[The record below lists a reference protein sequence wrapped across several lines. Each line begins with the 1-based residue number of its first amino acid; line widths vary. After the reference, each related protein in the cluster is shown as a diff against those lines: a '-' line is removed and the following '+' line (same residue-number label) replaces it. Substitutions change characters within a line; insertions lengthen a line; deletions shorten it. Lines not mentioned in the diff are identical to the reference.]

1 MPSAHGHPPIQG
13 HAYAPNPGAPVE
25 HARHGYRP
33 VEHQPQMRPQT
44 RPQAQHHAPH
54 PQQQR
59 LQRSQQPRATAA
71 VRPPHRSA
79 PAPQERGLTAMLMT
93 GLLSL
98 SVLAGVSITGL
109 YMLNNGQEI
118 PGLTAPT
125 KQSSQEFAP
134 LSDRAPLDALRQ
146 SAQKIS
152 KLEALNH
159 SMMLELQHLRQ
170 KNRDMSQ
177 SIADLKSLY
186 SQARIG
192 NSWTL
197 AQLDMKQAEPIYP
210 AGLAVDPSLY
220 LSVPLETGS
229 IAIASNLPAIG
240 VTPESELAFRE
251 KVETLAPSLKPDA
264 PKLALT
270 DALPGAQTQTPATVD
285 VRKVDAREADAS
297 EANASVALKPTK
309 VETVPIKVAA
319 LAPSDPIAVQ
329 GEENKQTLL
338 HELPKARP
346 ANLSEAVDNKVASI
360 APPAGFE
367 ADPQPQPVGP
377 ISGNSNRFLAKM
389 RALKA
394 GSLNQP
400 ITILHVGDSHIASD
414 SFTRGIRR
422 RLQAMYGDA
431 GRGAV
436 IPAKA
441 YKWAHADGLKLSA
454 GRGWSSANSLK
465 TKSGPYGLSGVRV
478 SSSSPGAKM
487 TLTSQKGA
495 FDWATVTLY
504 VGPGQGSATIRTD
517 GGSKK
522 VSARASKPGSKLVRI
537 DGRSSSLS
545 VTHNGGGKTT
555 ILNWATGKDKPGIQY
570 VNFGIAGA
578 TVAVTNRWS
587 DGLLAND
594 IKRLDPDLIIYG
606 YGTNEGYNDNLNMAS
621 YRRMAGGLV
630 DKMQDAAPNAAMMFI
645 GPADGARRRS
655 SKLSCGGGWYTPNK
669 LPAVRNT
676 LKDMAKDYS
685 GFYWDWSS
693 AMGGRCGVTRW
704 AGQKLAAKD
713 RVHLTGKGYDRS
725 AAAFV
730 DYLER
735 TIKNSLKIA
744 SN

>member
-1 MPSAHGHPPIQG
+1 MPSSHAHPHIQG
-13 HAYAPNPGAPVE
+13 HAYAPAMRAPVE

-33 VEHQPQMRPQT
+33 VEHQPQQPQHPPSQQRP
-44 RPQAQHHAPH
+44 PH
-54 PQQQR
+54 PQQQMR
-59 LQRSQQPRATAA
+59 APQPRVA
-71 VRPPHRSA
+71 VRPPNRSVA
-79 PAPQERGLTAMLMT
+79 EPQERGLTAMLMT
-93 GLLSL
+93 GLVAL
-98 SVLAGVSITGL
+98 SVLAGVSVTGL
-109 YMLNNGQEI
+109 YLLNTGQEV

-125 KQSSQEFAP
+125 KQASRQEFAP
-134 LSDRAPLDALRQ
+134 LSNRAPLDALQR

-159 SMMLELQHLRQ
+159 SMMLELKHLRL

-177 SIADLKSLY
+177 ALTELKSLY
-186 SQARIG
+186 SQVRIG
-192 NSWTL
+192 NSWSL
-197 AQLDMKQAEPIYP
+197 AQLDLKQAEPMHP

-220 LSVPLETGS
+220 LSVPIETG
-229 IAIASNLPAIG
+229 AIEVASSLPAIG
-240 VTPESELAFRE
+240 VTPDADLAFRE
-251 KVETLAPSLKPDA
+251 QIETMAPSLKPTTPAPTPNVEIVKVLPREQAERPTTETPEADLPVKTAPDA
-264 PKLALT
+264 LVANQVKTVPVKLA
-270 DALPGAQTQTPATVD
+270 AL
-285 VRKVDAREADAS
+285 E
-297 EANASVALKPTK
+297 PT
-309 VETVPIKVAA
+309 
-319 LAPSDPIAVQ
+319 DPIAPQVEDTKQVQ
-329 GEENKQTLL
+329 LSQ
-338 HELPKARP
+338 LPKARP
-346 ANLSEAVDNKVASI
+346 ANLTISDTKVASL

-367 ADPQPQPVGP
+367 PDPQQQPVGRL
-377 ISGNSNRFLAKM
+377 SGSSASFLAKM

-394 GSLNQP
+394 GTLKEP
-400 ITILHVGDSHIASD
+400 ITILHIGDSHIASD

-422 RLQAMYGDA
+422 RLQSIYGDA

-441 YKWAHADGLKLSA
+441 YKWAYADGLKLSA
-454 GRGWSSANSLK
+454 GRGWSSASSLK

-478 SSSSPGAKM
+478 SSSSTGAKM
-487 TLTSQKGA
+487 TLTSKKGA

-504 VGPGQGSATIRTD
+504 VGPNQGSATIRTD

-537 DGRSSSLS
+537 NGRSTTLT

-555 ILNWATGKDKPGIQY
+555 VLNWATGKDKPGIQY

-621 YRRMAGGLV
+621 YRRMASGLV
-630 DKMQDAAPNAAMMFI
+630 DKLRDAAPNAAMMFI

-685 GFYWDWSS
+685 GLYWDWSS

-704 AGQKLAAKD
+704 AQKSLAAKD